1 MAGAQMGLSVVLATI
16 AASSNISAEVD
27 LGAGRLVGLYVPSG
41 WTAANITFQVS
52 PDGVNFGNMF
62 SYLGAEVIF
71 VAVPGQFLAVDPTL
85 WKGARAI
92 KVRSGAS
99 GSPVTQA
106 SQVVLQLVVS
116 L

>member
-1 MAGAQMGLSVVLATI
+1 MAAQMGLTVVNATI
-16 AASSNISAEVD
+16 AASGTITPEAD
-27 LGAGRLVGLYVPSG
+27 LGTGYLVGMYVPSG

-62 SYLGAEVIF
+62 SYLGAEVTF
-71 VAVPGQFLAVDPTL
+71 VAVAGQYLAADPTL

-92 KVRSGAS
+92 KVRSGTS
-99 GSPVTQA
+99 GSPVTQT